1 MGLSDTV
8 QLKYVMCGEA
18 DYLVATAM
26 QAKGVETVWC
36 PPLKPSKYHLRT
48 TGQSWIDKK

>member
-18 DYLVATAM
+18 DYLVATAT
-26 QAKGVETVWC
+26 QAKGVDTAGC
-36 PPLKPSKYHLRT
+36 PLLKPSKVSFEDHGSKL
-48 TGQSWIDKK
+48 D